1 MSQKK
6 RAIVSLSV
14 TFISIILII
23 MVNIWKTNLPL
34 VSPIDLIE
42 SLPPVNNLL
51 HRRSNKIVYGFLPY
65 WNIKMSNS
73 LRIRELTH
81 LAYFGLDLNSDGT
94 LKKFDNPKELEPGYS
109 KASSSQIQLLKRQL
123 KILNKKFILVIRG
136 MDNDLIESIINDPLS
151 TQTAVSQIVKFM
163 SDNQFDGINLDFEYI
178 GSPDNKTK
186 NNFTNFVSDLS
197 AACKISLPT
206 CEMSIDIL
214 ADTGYKN
221 RIHDL
226 EAIDKYVN
234 QIIIMAYDFYR
245 PSSLQAGPVAPLRG
259 KCGSVKYTGSETC
272 LEYDVITSVSD
283 ISKIISPSKLILGV
297 PFYGYEWQ
305 VTTPNYLSNAIP
317 KTGAIASYKRIQN
330 LILDPPD
337 PSTFVLSWS
346 NSSQSPFITYQEN
359 NLLYQIYYENTLSL
373 KLKLDLINQSSLSG
387 VAIWALGYETPYDD
401 LWETIS
407 RFL

>member
-6 RAIVSLSV
+6 KVFISLSV
-14 TFISIILII
+14 TFISIVLVVAID
-23 MVNIWKTNLPL
+23 VWKTNLPL
-34 VSPIDLIE
+34 VSPLDLIE

-51 HRRSNKIVYGFLPY
+51 HRKSDKIVYGFLPY
-65 WNIKMSNS
+65 WNTKTSAN
-73 LRIRELTH
+73 LRIKELTH
-81 LAYFGLDLNSDGT
+81 LAYFGLDLNPDGT
-94 LKKFDNPKELEPGYS
+94 LKKYDNPKELEPGYS
-109 KASSSQIQLLKRQL
+109 KASSSQVQLLKRQL

-136 MDNDLIESIINDPLS
+136 MDNDLIESIVNKPLS
-151 TQTAVSQIVKFM
+151 SQTAISQIVKFM
-163 SDNQFDGINLDFEYI
+163 SDNQFDGLNLDFEYI
-178 GSPDNKTK
+178 GSPDDKTK
-186 NNFTNFVSDLS
+186 NNFTTFVSNLS
-197 AACKISLPT
+197 AACKIALPT
-206 CEMSIDIL
+206 CEMSIDVL

-226 EAIDKYVN
+226 KSIDKYVD

-259 KCGSVKYTGSETC
+259 KCGSSNYTNQTC
-272 LEYDVITSVSD
+272 LEYDVTTSVSD
-283 ISKIISPSKLILGV
+283 ISKAVSPSKLVLGV

-305 VTTPNYLSNAIP
+305 VTTPDYLSNAIP

-373 KLKLDLINQSSLSG
+373 KLKLDLINQSNLSG
-387 VAIWALGYETPYDD
+387 VAIWALGYETPYND